1 MGASTAFPFARAA
14 AVLAA
19 YERNAREAVRWVH
32 SSWLAAALGVEP
44 VRLDGLRA
52 ALANA
57 KREQSE
63 ACSLALLR
71 ALGVQAPPFDAM
83 QAPNLA
89 MLDALPP
96 KWGLRVLRMRSL
108 VLRRAD
114 VRRLIDKR
122 TRMQLT
128 EWVGVPLDRLTSGAT
143 SGAAGAAG
151 TTGATGA
158 TGAIPT
164 SATANAPDTALL
176 TARGKLPALDRL
188 DADTLAYEGYALLM
202 RDSRS
207 IAAPFALLRLA
218 VPRNLPAS
226 PWLDAGGRELDA
238 GGTAQLLARL
248 PELLPE
254 SAWSFG

>member
-19 YERNAREAVRWVH
+19 YERNAREAARWVH
-32 SSWLAAALGVEP
+32 SSWLAAALGVDP
-44 VRLDGLRA
+44 VRLDGVRA

-71 ALGVQAPPFDAM
+71 ALGIQAPPFDAL

-96 KWGLRVLRMRSL
+96 EWGLRVLRMRSL

-122 TRMQLT
+122 TRTQLS
-128 EWVGVPLDRLTSGAT
+128 EWVGVPLDRLTSGA
-143 SGAAGAAG
+143 AG
-151 TTGATGA
+151 TTGATR
-158 TGAIPT
+158 T
-164 SATANAPDTALL
+164 SAAANAPDTALL

-218 VPRNLPAS
+218 LPRTLPAS

-238 GGTAQLLARL
+238 DGTAQLLARL

>member
-1 MGASTAFPFARAA
+1 MGASTAFPFPFPFARAA

-83 QAPNLA
+83 QAQNLA

-96 KWGLRVLRMRSL
+96 EWGLRVLRMRSL

-128 EWVGVPLDRLTSGAT
+128 EWVSVPLDRLTSGAT

-151 TTGATGA
+151 TTGATR
-158 TGAIPT
+158 T

-207 IAAPFALLRLA
+207 NAAPFALLRLA
-218 VPRNLPAS
+218 LPRNLPAS